1 MVLRADEAPE
11 GSALGKP
18 DMPDEIQKIHKEAGK
33 LRRLYAEAKKFTEAP
48 PPTTVTT
55 MATIP
60 PPENAGPKQ
69 LTFEQMQE
77 MKKAWKA
84 NYPGELLTVENTP
97 GPRYWS
103 NTYSMLQPGR
113 SKGYGPWTKITSKMV
128 E

>member
-1 MVLRADEAPE
+1 MVLRDDDAPE

-18 DMPDEIQKIHKEAGK
+18 DMPDEILKIHKEAGK
-33 LRRLYAEAKKFTEAP
+33 LRRLYAEAKKLTEAS
-48 PPTTVTT
+48 PPTPVTT

-60 PPENAGPKQ
+60 PPENAGPPQ
-69 LTFEQMQE
+69 LTFEQIQE

-84 NYPGELLTVENTP
+84 NYPGELPTDENTP

-103 NTYSMLQPGR
+103 NTYSMLQSGR
-113 SKGYGPWTKITSKMV
+113 SKRYDPWTKITFKL